1 MRKSLLPVRDFKLAI
16 AYTTAWISA
25 FWLVEYPIS
34 DWAATAVVLYVSL
47 WLAREVVSALVQFV
61 AERMQEYAKRVAQKA
76 GVELLDHSPPE
87 YSLRDK
93 LLYVALFLLLYFA
106 IIGLSLTA
114 GIPVLSLYGL
124 APLPSFFNWIAW
136 GLFLVG
142 GVGISLL
149 FGIVMWLLSSADAG
163 INTAIASQQAHAA
176 VNRQPTELEF
186 RLLFLYL
193 LLLYHFHLQF
203 GRRQP

>member
-16 AYTTAWISA
+16 AYTTAWIAA
-25 FWLVEYPIS
+25 FWVVEYPIG
-34 DWAATAVVLYVSL
+34 DWAVTAVVLYVTL

-61 AERMQEYAKRVAQKA
+61 AERMQAYARRVAQKA
-76 GVELLDHSPPE
+76 GVELLDHSPSE
-87 YSLRDK
+87 YSFRDK
-93 LLYVALFLLLYFA
+93 LLYAVLLLLLCFT
-106 IIGLSLTA
+106 IIGLSLIG
-114 GIPVLSLYGL
+114 GIPVISLYEL
-124 APLPSFFNWIAW
+124 TPLPSFFNWIAW

-176 VNRQPTELEF
+176 VHRQPTELEL

-193 LLLYHFHLQF
+193 LLLYRFHLQF